1 MIVCFTCDHKSRSSW
16 ITLRLFKMFPY
27 ILVLVP
33 VSFFVSMLK
42 PNWMKINLD
51 LRQILIHLQQKV
63 HKIEHLEYFPIQPRS
78 VECRCKSTFW
88 SPTRTRF
95 HFLNSQVSKKLT
107 PQVSSWFSTTK
118 GIDCEKMTRDWADL
132 TSSAFKPLMPDD
144 KEYFRFPFPVCSTF
158 NISLP
163 VWADITKRSE
173 TKF

>member
-118 GIDCEKMTRDWADL
+118 GIDCEEMTRDWADP
-132 TSSAFKPLMPDD
+132 TSSGHSSYLQTFDARWK
-144 KEYFRFPFPVCSTF
+144 RVFPVAVSGLQHF
-158 NISLP
+158 
-163 VWADITKRSE
+163 
-173 TKF
+173 